1 MRMSDKKEKEEYRTG
16 TQGKKTMSHP
26 FLTALGFGAAGAGG
40 ALLGAANYFYDCAM
54 KPMPHDPSHDSDPG
68 ERPYRA
74 GRDWMNSH
82 VLRRD
87 VWITSHDGL
96 RLHGNLIPSGDP
108 ACHRYAICVHGWHD
122 SAESMGLYARHYY
135 EDHGMTVLLPDLR
148 GFGESEGNCAGMG
161 YEDARDLIRWIRRI
175 TETDA
180 EAVILLHGISMGAAA
195 VLQTTGNRLPHAVR
209 AAVADS
215 SYTSAVEEFRAV
227 YQKMPG
233 SFVPSDV
240 MIQAVRAVALVRAG
254 YDIDKASPVSAVT
267 HSTTP
272 TLFIQGDSDDFVPP
286 SMMPRLF
293 EAASCP
299 KACAWFAGAGHVA
312 SVVTDPQGYWKQ
324 VDHFLDRVY
333 PFLLH
338 QNIRPE

>member
-1 MRMSDKKEKEEYRTG
+1 
-16 TQGKKTMSHP
+16 
-26 FLTALGFGAAGAGG
+26 
-40 ALLGAANYFYDCAM
+40 
-54 KPMPHDPSHDSDPG
+54 
-68 ERPYRA
+68 
-74 GRDWMNSH
+74 
-82 VLRRD
+82 
-87 VWITSHDGL
+87 
-96 RLHGNLIPSGDP
+96 
-108 ACHRYAICVHGWHD
+108 
-122 SAESMGLYARHYY
+122 
-135 EDHGMTVLLPDLR
+135 
-148 GFGESEGNCAGMG
+148 
-161 YEDARDLIRWIRRI
+161 
-175 TETDA
+175 
-180 EAVILLHGISMGAAA
+180 
-195 VLQTTGNRLPHAVR
+195 
-209 AAVADS
+209 
-215 SYTSAVEEFRAV
+215 
-227 YQKMPG
+227 MPG

-299 KACAWFAGAGHVA
+299 KECAWFAGAGHVS